1 MWFVSAAFFGIWW
14 EVSTLLTIGYGDI
27 YPITISDVG
36 VVDISTGIISAGF
49 VDRYSRFRRNGI
61 MLVSHGD
68 LMLMEGDLVIL
79 CSQTGIANCDSISI

>member
-1 MWFVSAAFFGIWW
+1 M
-14 EVSTLLTIGYGDI
+14 
-27 YPITISDVG
+27 
-36 VVDISTGIISAGF
+36 
-49 VDRYSRFRRNGI
+49 DRYSRFKRNGI